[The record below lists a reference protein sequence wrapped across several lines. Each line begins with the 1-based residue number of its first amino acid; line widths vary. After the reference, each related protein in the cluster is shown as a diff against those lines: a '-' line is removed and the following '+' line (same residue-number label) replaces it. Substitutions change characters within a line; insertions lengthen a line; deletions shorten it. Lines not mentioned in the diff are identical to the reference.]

1 MTLTLRKSLVSL
13 AGRPFALQRPCLCTW
28 KDDRDL
34 QEAGVQIYKFNMA
47 AIFQHCG
54 DAKRLFGHSVV
65 CEKAIHFDN

>member
-13 AGRPFALQRPCLCTW
+13 AGRPFALQQNVFARGKTTSGRGLGSN
-28 KDDRDL
+28 L
-34 QEAGVQIYKFNMA
+34 NIQYGS
-47 AIFQHCG
+47 IFQHCG